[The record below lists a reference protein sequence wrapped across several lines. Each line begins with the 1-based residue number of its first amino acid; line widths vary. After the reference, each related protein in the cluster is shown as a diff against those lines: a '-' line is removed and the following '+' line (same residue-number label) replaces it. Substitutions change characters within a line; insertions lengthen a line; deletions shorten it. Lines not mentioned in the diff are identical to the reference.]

1 MIGPWVRA
9 AVAVRGSRAQER
21 DVRTVCLLHGCQCHA
36 CCDRIE
42 RALRRVKGVGSVEVN
57 LYKATATV
65 EHDGSCRCEDLIAA
79 IERIGFLSEI
89 HATDHTCQDHNPGG
103 KQET

>member
-1 MIGPWVRA
+1 M
-9 AVAVRGSRAQER
+9 
-21 DVRTVCLLHGCQCHA
+21 RTVCLLYGCQCNA

-65 EHDGSCRCEDLIAA
+65 AHDGTCLCAELLAA
-79 IERIGFLSEI
+79 VERIGYLAEI
-89 HATDHTCQDHNPGG
+89 HSTDHMCRHQDPNR
-103 KQET
+103 ENVD